1 VAAPRLWSRDCEHKL
16 IVIKF
21 KLSMNF
27 IRVKQSEYDIT
38 YRAPADS
45 IDFEVNTKYLP
56 KIRLVL
62 RSKYK

>member
-1 VAAPRLWSRDCEHKL
+1 
-16 IVIKF
+16 
-21 KLSMNF
+21 MNF